1 MTPTITCY
9 MKRTNFC
16 RLCLPPFWWYYFDEF
31 GQGVAIDFPLKLKT
45 TLAFHSKPFIANK
58 GGSLRKGPLIPSEK
72 LLFLSTGKPALRI

>member
-1 MTPTITCY
+1 MLY
-9 MKRTNFC
+9 EKDNFC

-72 LLFLSTGKPALRI
+72 VIVFINWKACSQNIIT